1 MKEVKGG
8 GEGGRSWA
16 ASYMNDKKSA
26 VFCISY
32 LFLKGTARPLLSTQW
47 WEFWGDR
54 QIHPRRNSHWDMYV
68 VGKYGMY
75 IAQGASK
82 GKIHAP
88 RPPLWSQKKNSTL
101 ISWSRKSSLQSTQ
114 TTEW

>member
-47 WEFWGDR
+47 
-54 QIHPRRNSHWDMYV
+54 
-68 VGKYGMY
+68 
-75 IAQGASK
+75 
-82 GKIHAP
+82 
-88 RPPLWSQKKNSTL
+88 
-101 ISWSRKSSLQSTQ
+101 
-114 TTEW
+114 